1 MINYQIAHTL
11 NHGYGKNFDA
21 FDANIDNLSF
31 CLSDGANSAPLS
43 GEAATFTAKQLVSLK
58 YSTENDVFDSYE
70 NIHQN
75 LNEKF
80 PGSACTSAHVQ
91 VGNRKLLISYCGDT
105 LIEVFKLT
113 PPLFQLFGQFKWEAL
128 WESRPDWIENTHSPS
143 QLLGSQAYRRANIK
157 QIETDDVI
165 FILLSTDGLHQ
176 FVDKNLRLQQIM
188 QLKNNQPSEHDLDYI
203 CQTLTNQALSNGS
216 KDDISIAAIWLDLG
230 KGNICE

>member
-1 MINYQIAHTL
+1 MINYQLVYSL

-31 CLSDGANSAPLS
+31 CLSDGANSALLS

-58 YSTENDVFDSYE
+58 YLTENDVFDNYE

-75 LNEKF
+75 LNERF

-113 PPLFQLFGQFKWEAL
+113 PPLFQLFGQFKWEPL
-128 WESRPDWIENTHSPS
+128 WESQPDWIENTHSPS

-157 QIETDDVI
+157 QIETDDLI

-203 CQTLTNQALSNGS
+203 CHTLTNQALSNGS

>member
-75 LNEKF
+75 LNERF

-176 FVDKNLRLQQIM
+176 FVDKKLRLQQIM